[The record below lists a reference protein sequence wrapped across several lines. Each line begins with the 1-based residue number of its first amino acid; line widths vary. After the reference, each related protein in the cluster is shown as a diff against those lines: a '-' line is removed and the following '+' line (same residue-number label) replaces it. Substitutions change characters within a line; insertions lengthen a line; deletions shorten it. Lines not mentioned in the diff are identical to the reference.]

1 MAKGVFMKVTGK
13 IKEWLNQEHASG
25 TRRFLQMMALILG
38 GIMAMGLGVVLVG
51 IILITSPLI
60 TVLVI
65 AFLGL
70 YGIVSLVKS

>member
-1 MAKGVFMKVTGK
+1 MKITSK
-13 IKEWLNQEHASG
+13 IKEWLNQENASG
-25 TRRFLQMMALILG
+25 TRRFLQMAALILG
-38 GIMAMGLGVVLVG
+38 GVLAMGIGVVLVG
-51 IILITSPLI
+51 VILVTSPLI

>member
-1 MAKGVFMKVTGK
+1 MKITGK
-13 IKEWLNQEHASG
+13 IKEWLNQENASG
-25 TRRFLQMMALILG
+25 TRRFLQMAALILG
-38 GIMAMGLGVVLVG
+38 GILAMGIGVVLVG
-51 IILITSPLI
+51 VILVTSPLI